1 MEDFQ
6 GTLLREK
13 IIVEKRFYHILP
25 IIKGRKEY
33 KNIYKSI
40 YIYLLIYEKK
50 MKEQQRRLSE
60 MNELVYLQG
69 MSENGMQRIRNE
81 DTVEGKLL

>member
-1 MEDFQ
+1 
-6 GTLLREK
+6 
-13 IIVEKRFYHILP
+13 
-25 IIKGRKEY
+25 
-33 KNIYKSI
+33 
-40 YIYLLIYEKK
+40 

-81 DTVEGKLL
+81 DAVKGKLL